1 MSKEVYSHLDLEKFK
16 SVQRLAYEA
25 VVEVRKQLVEG
36 MTEKE
41 AASLINEYVKKNG
54 AGGFFHYGFA
64 WFGDRTSFTGFQR
77 PTLLPSDLLEKM
89 MPPHLGIE
97 FMPSNRKLEKG
108 MPVIL
113 DVAPIIDGYSADIG
127 YSFAFGDN
135 PEVDKAIMDLE
146 IFRIEIL
153 EMVLAEK
160 TLGEIYRRT
169 DAILEEMGYRNC
181 HTIYPSGL
189 LGHKVG
195 KIPFTWL
202 PPFKV
207 LGFQIQTFV
216 YLFTQMAEQTLNGSL
231 TKSPLW
237 NEEMETT
244 PEVGLWAIEPHI
256 GKGDIGV
263 KWEEILVVTDA
274 TAYWLDDDL
283 PHVNFWK
290 EHKKELAHA

>member
-1 MSKEVYSHLDLEKFK
+1 
-16 SVQRLAYEA
+16 
-25 VVEVRKQLVEG
+25 
-36 MTEKE
+36 
-41 AASLINEYVKKNG
+41 
-54 AGGFFHYGFA
+54 
-64 WFGDRTSFTGFQR
+64 
-77 PTLLPSDLLEKM
+77 

-146 IFRIEIL
+146 IFRTEIL
-153 EMVLAEK
+153 DMVLAEK

-169 DAILEEMGYRNC
+169 DVILEDMGYRNC

-244 PEVGLWAIEPHI
+244 PEAGLWAIEPHI

-263 KWEEILVVTDA
+263 KWEEILVVTDS

-290 EHKKELAHA
+290 EHKKELLHA